1 MFFHKDKSHLEQAR
15 IESNEAGQYLGKIRP
30 IVEANHHHIALHLM
44 GQGLNVF
51 MEMVWYALG
60 ILAFAFT
67 FIMNSVFP
75 FYVLGEVVAKKAL
88 RDMVATPG
96 DIDTFHWA
104 VKGLVILIGI
114 LFIALG
120 LSRRSARLRN
130 ATLQNS
136 LHELKQVQD
145 YFQTRKDHADT
156 IIAEAVE
163 RAEKEAAKNPP
174 PPQP

>member
-1 MFFHKDKSHLEQAR
+1 MLFHKDKTTLEQAR
-15 IESNEAGQYLGKIRP
+15 LISEESGTYLNKIRP
-30 IVEANHHHIALHLM
+30 IVTTNHHHIALHLM
-44 GQGLNVF
+44 GQGLSVF

-60 ILAFAFT
+60 ILSFAFT
-67 FIMNSVFP
+67 FIMNAVFP

-104 VKGLVILIGI
+104 VKGLVLLIGI

-145 YFQTRKDHADT
+145 YFQAKKDAADRV
-156 IIAEAVE
+156 IADAVE
-163 RAEKEAAKNPP
+163 KAEKEAAKTPP

>member
-1 MFFHKDKSHLEQAR
+1 MFFQKDKSTLEQAR
-15 IESNEAGQYLGKIRP
+15 LQSNEAGQFLGKIRP
-30 IVEANHHHIALHLM
+30 IVERNHHHIALHLM
-44 GQGLNVF
+44 GQGFSVV
-51 MEMVWYALG
+51 MEMIWYALG
-60 ILAFAFT
+60 ILSFAFT
-67 FIMNSVFP
+67 FIMNSIFP

-104 VKGLVILIGI
+104 VKGLVFLIGM

-130 ATLQNS
+130 ATLQTS
-136 LHELKQVQD
+136 LHTLKQVED
-145 YFQTRKDHADT
+145 YFQMKKDTADKVLG
-156 IIAEAVE
+156 EAME

>member
-1 MFFHKDKSHLEQAR
+1 MFFQKDKSQLEHAR
-15 IESNEAGQYLGKIRP
+15 EVSNEAGQYLGKIRP

-44 GQGLNVF
+44 GQGFNVV
-51 MEMVWYALG
+51 MEMIWYALG
-60 ILAFAFT
+60 ILSFAFT
-67 FIMNSVFP
+67 FIMNSIFP

-104 VKGLVILIGI
+104 VKGLVFLIGI
-114 LFIALG
+114 LFISLG

-130 ATLQNS
+130 ATMQNS
-136 LHELKQVQD
+136 LHALKQVED
-145 YFQTRKDHADT
+145 YFQAKKDSADK
-156 IIAEAVE
+156 IITDAVE
-163 RAEKEAAKNPP
+163 RAEKEAAKKPI